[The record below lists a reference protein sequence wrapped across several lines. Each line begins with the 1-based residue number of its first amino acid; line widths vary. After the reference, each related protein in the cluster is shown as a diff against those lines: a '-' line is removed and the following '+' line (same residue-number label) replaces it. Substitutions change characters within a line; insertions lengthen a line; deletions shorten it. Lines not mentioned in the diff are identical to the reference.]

1 MLGNIIAAE
10 SIQNDVVIFLPP
22 DACPL
27 DKWSTIID
35 KTVIFLV
42 SSKEKFL
49 CNIDYGL
56 IDFNDINPGV
66 GKQISEVRGI
76 EPPPRPIT
84 RMLSGRSL
92 SNRPAKLMRV

>member
-27 DKWSTIID
+27 DKWSTIVD
-35 KTVIFLV
+35 KYRHILGFFK
-42 SSKEKFL
+42 KEKFL
-49 CNIDYGL
+49 CDIDYGL

-66 GKQISEVRGI
+66 WEQISESQGNGTASEADHQNAIRAII
-76 EPPPRPIT
+76 EQ
-84 RMLSGRSL
+84 
-92 SNRPAKLMRV
+92 